1 MNGADEQVYPSG
13 QHYSGNNRIPNIKQ
27 FVENLDKQKKHRDAQ
42 IDEQQKSNNQNKH
55 QATANGANEG
65 IVPGGS
71 EQRKPGKNRRTVRD
85 PITGH
90 DVEIEDIADHHMK
103 SAEKPMITVPNAALP
118 GHTPSATE
126 THTTPDQSQAEYRRA
141 QDLTAPPAPIAPDT
155 TSDLPI
161 HGEKTNVLFHP
172 TPSVSF
178 EPMYAALEARAAVL
192 CTVIFFG
199 IAIFG
204 GSGSGWGG
212 RLWMVLMGASVAAGV
227 WMWVRQ
233 VVSQGRAN
241 ECKSGF
247 IWALLDQLLPKTI
260 LCEV

>member
-1 MNGADEQVYPSG
+1 MNGTDEQVYPSG
-13 QHYSGNNRIPNIKQ
+13 QHYSGTNRVPNIKQ
-27 FVENLDKQKKHRDAQ
+27 FVEGLDRQKKDRDAQ
-42 IDEQQKSNNQNKH
+42 IDEQQKSKSH
-55 QATANGANEG
+55 QQSSNNGASD
-65 IVPGGS
+65 IVPGAS

-103 SAEKPMITVPNAALP
+103 AAEKPMITVPNAALP
-118 GHTPSATE
+118 GHTPSPAE
-126 THTTPDQSQAEYRRA
+126 THTTPSQSPAEYRRA
-141 QDLTAPPAPIAPDT
+141 QDLTSPPAPVAPDT

-172 TPSVSF
+172 TPSVSY

-204 GSGSGWGG
+204 GSGNGWAG
-212 RLWMVLMGASVAAGV
+212 RLWMVGMGAAVAAGV

-233 VVSQGRAN
+233 VVRQGRAN
-241 ECKSGF
+241 ECESEF
-247 IWALLDQLLPKTI
+247 ILLFLSPLLSRY
-260 LCEV
+260 LGSFV